1 MESES
6 LLDAALDFEQV
17 PNPSLRQ
24 FDRLGSV
31 AGARA

>member
-1 MESES
+1 
-6 LLDAALDFEQV
+6 LLFDLALDFEQV
-17 PNPSLRQ
+17 LTPNLRQ